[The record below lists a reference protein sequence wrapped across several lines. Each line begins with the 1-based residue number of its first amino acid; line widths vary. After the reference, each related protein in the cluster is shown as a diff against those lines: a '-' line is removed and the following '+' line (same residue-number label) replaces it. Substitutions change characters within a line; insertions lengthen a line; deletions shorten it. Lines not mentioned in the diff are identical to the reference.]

1 MGKEG
6 AYIRQIGLYKE
17 TIIPKFL
24 GSMTFGS
31 VAQKLKYYF

>member
-6 AYIRQIGLYKE
+6 AYIRQIYKE

-24 GSMTFGS
+24 DSMTFGS